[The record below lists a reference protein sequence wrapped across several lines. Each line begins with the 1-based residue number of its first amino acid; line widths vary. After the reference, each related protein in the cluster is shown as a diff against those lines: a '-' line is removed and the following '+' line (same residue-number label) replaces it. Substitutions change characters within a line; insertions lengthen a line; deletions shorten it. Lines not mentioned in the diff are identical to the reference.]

1 MGVYLMD
8 PEKRKI
14 YEDETEKIREKY
26 CSHKAVAMTPEQV
39 IDAQKRLEQFK
50 FDA

>member
-26 CSHKAVAMTPEQV
+26 S
-39 IDAQKRLEQFK
+39 
-50 FDA
+50 

>member
-26 CSHKAVAMTPEQV
+26 C
-39 IDAQKRLEQFK
+39 
-50 FDA
+50 